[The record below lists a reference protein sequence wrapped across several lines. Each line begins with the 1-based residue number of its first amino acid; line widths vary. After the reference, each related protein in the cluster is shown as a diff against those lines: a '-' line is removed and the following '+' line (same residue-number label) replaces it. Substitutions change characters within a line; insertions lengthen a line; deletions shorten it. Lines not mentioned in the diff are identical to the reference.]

1 MNSAKKI
8 MKNGGENATQST
20 VKQSRGLSK
29 NMILILVGIILVAVL
44 GGGVC
49 YVNLR
54 PRAIL
59 TVEGKDADGKT
70 VTHTINYPEA
80 MYDIYQAEAMASM
93 YQMYGMSFDWSDTT
107 EDGDTYAAL
116 YKKQIMQALKKREI
130 LYMCAQKK
138 GMTLTDEE
146 KKTIKE
152 DVKSAR
158 KNMTDSQKAMKGLDE
173 ATITTVKEKDK
184 LGEKYKD
191 SIVSTLKI
199 DKDKL
204 KKSVDKKSY
213 RQYTLQYYTFA
224 KTETGSD
231 NKTKDKDAKT
241 LEQGKK
247 DMIALQKKAA
257 SAKDF
262 TKDVITDKDNDKVD
276 DNNKGISYSTK
287 DLIET
292 DTDFTVFDFRMLF
305 QIGYRRNN
313 LRDTRFVIGAQQSLS
328 VGDNQI
334 FSLMVEQFRELGG
347 RKNHFPFCAKNNILA
362 VVILHNARRDIFSAH
377 IGTCIHVR
385 DEADNRHRLICIG
398 RKGGKQITVFIQ
410 RNIFQTQRFQFF
422 FQKPG
427 KYHLPRSTRSYS
439 TLLIRLR
446 IETYI
451 L

>member
-116 YKKQIMQALKKREI
+116 YKKQIMQTLKKREI

-292 DTDFTVFDFRMLF
+292 DTDFLDNATRKTVKAMK
-305 QIGYRRNN
+305 N
-313 LRDTRFVIGAQQSLS
+313 GAVSGL
-328 VGDNQI
+328 
-334 FSLMVEQFRELGG
+334 
-347 RKNHFPFCAKNNILA
+347 
-362 VVILHNARRDIFSAH
+362 
-377 IGTCIHVR
+377 
-385 DEADNRHRLICIG
+385 
-398 RKGGKQITVFIQ
+398 
-410 RNIFQTQRFQFF
+410 
-422 FQKPG
+422 
-427 KYHLPRSTRSYS
+427 
-439 TLLIRLR
+439 
-446 IETYI
+446 IETKDAYYGQRQ
-451 L
+451 

>member
-116 YKKQIMQALKKREI
+116 YKKQIMQTLKKREI

-292 DTDFTVFDFRMLF
+292 DTDFLDNATRKTVKAMKNGAVSGLIETKDAYYVIKMVNNKTRLLTTSSARLLF
-305 QIGYRRNN
+305 
-313 LRDTRFVIGAQQSLS
+313 LRKKIH
-328 VGDNQI
+328 
-334 FSLMVEQFRELGG
+334 SLMRFTKTQLKQSIPQQHRVTGRAELQ
-347 RKNHFPFCAKNNILA
+347 L
-362 VVILHNARRDIFSAH
+362 VI
-377 IGTCIHVR
+377 
-385 DEADNRHRLICIG
+385 
-398 RKGGKQITVFIQ
+398 
-410 RNIFQTQRFQFF
+410 
-422 FQKPG
+422 
-427 KYHLPRSTRSYS
+427 
-439 TLLIRLR
+439 
-446 IETYI
+446 
-451 L
+451 

>member
-116 YKKQIMQALKKREI
+116 YKKQIMQTLKKREI

-152 DVKSAR
+152 DVKSTR

-292 DTDFTVFDFRMLF
+292 DTDFLDNATRKTVKAMKNGAVSGLIETKDAYYVIKMVNNNDPAAYNKQCETVISQEEDTQFDAVYKNTIKAEYTATAQSYWKGRVT
-305 QIGYRRNN
+305 IGY
-313 LRDTRFVIGAQQSLS
+313 LTTDSSTQQ
-328 VGDNQI
+328 
-334 FSLMVEQFRELGG
+334 
-347 RKNHFPFCAKNNILA
+347 
-362 VVILHNARRDIFSAH
+362 
-377 IGTCIHVR
+377 
-385 DEADNRHRLICIG
+385 
-398 RKGGKQITVFIQ
+398 
-410 RNIFQTQRFQFF
+410 
-422 FQKPG
+422 
-427 KYHLPRSTRSYS
+427 
-439 TLLIRLR
+439 
-446 IETYI
+446 
-451 L
+451 

>member
-29 NMILILVGIILVAVL
+29 NMILILVGIILVAVF

-158 KNMTDSQKAMKGLDE
+158 KNMTDSQNAMKGLDE

-231 NKTKDKDAKT
+231 NKTK
-241 LEQGKK
+241 K

-292 DTDFTVFDFRMLF
+292 DKDFLDNATRKTVKAMKNGAVSGLIETKEAYYVIKMVNNNDPAAYNKQCETVISQEEDTQFDAVYKNTIKAEYTATAQSYWKGRVT
-305 QIGYRRNN
+305 IGY
-313 LRDTRFVIGAQQSLS
+313 LTTDSSTQQ
-328 VGDNQI
+328 
-334 FSLMVEQFRELGG
+334 
-347 RKNHFPFCAKNNILA
+347 
-362 VVILHNARRDIFSAH
+362 
-377 IGTCIHVR
+377 
-385 DEADNRHRLICIG
+385 
-398 RKGGKQITVFIQ
+398 
-410 RNIFQTQRFQFF
+410 
-422 FQKPG
+422 
-427 KYHLPRSTRSYS
+427 
-439 TLLIRLR
+439 
-446 IETYI
+446 
-451 L
+451 

>member
-8 MKNGGENATQST
+8 MKNGGENAAQST
-20 VKQSRGLSK
+20 VKQSRGMSK

-107 EDGDTYAAL
+107 EDGDTYATL
-116 YKKQIMQALKKREI
+116 YKKQIMQTLKRREI

-138 GMTLTDEE
+138 GLTLTDAE
-146 KKTIKE
+146 KKTIQE

-158 KNMTDSQKAMKGLDE
+158 KNMTDSQKSMKGLDE

-191 SIVSTLKI
+191 SVVSTLKI

-292 DTDFTVFDFRMLF
+292 DTDFLDNATRKTVKAMKNGAVSGLIETKDAYYVIKMVNNNDPAAYNKQCETVISQEEDTQFDAVYKNTIKAEYTATAQSYWKGRVT
-305 QIGYRRNN
+305 IGY
-313 LRDTRFVIGAQQSLS
+313 LTTESSTQQ
-328 VGDNQI
+328 
-334 FSLMVEQFRELGG
+334 
-347 RKNHFPFCAKNNILA
+347 
-362 VVILHNARRDIFSAH
+362 
-377 IGTCIHVR
+377 
-385 DEADNRHRLICIG
+385 
-398 RKGGKQITVFIQ
+398 
-410 RNIFQTQRFQFF
+410 
-422 FQKPG
+422 
-427 KYHLPRSTRSYS
+427 
-439 TLLIRLR
+439 
-446 IETYI
+446 
-451 L
+451 

>member
-29 NMILILVGIILVAVL
+29 NMILILVGIILVAVF

-116 YKKQIMQALKKREI
+116 YKKQIMQTLKKREI

-158 KNMTDSQKAMKGLDE
+158 KNMTYSQKSMKGLDD

-247 DMIALQKKAA
+247 DMIALQKKAT

-292 DTDFTVFDFRMLF
+292 DKDFLDNATRKTVKAMKNGAVSGLIETKEAYYVIKMVNNNDPAAYNKQCETVISQEEDTQFDAVYKNTIKAEYTATAQSYWKGRVT
-305 QIGYRRNN
+305 IGY
-313 LRDTRFVIGAQQSLS
+313 LTTDSSTQQ
-328 VGDNQI
+328 
-334 FSLMVEQFRELGG
+334 
-347 RKNHFPFCAKNNILA
+347 
-362 VVILHNARRDIFSAH
+362 
-377 IGTCIHVR
+377 
-385 DEADNRHRLICIG
+385 
-398 RKGGKQITVFIQ
+398 
-410 RNIFQTQRFQFF
+410 
-422 FQKPG
+422 
-427 KYHLPRSTRSYS
+427 
-439 TLLIRLR
+439 
-446 IETYI
+446 
-451 L
+451 

>member
-44 GGGVC
+44 GGGGC

-116 YKKQIMQALKKREI
+116 YKKQIMQTLKKREI

-292 DTDFTVFDFRMLF
+292 DTDFLDNATRKTVKAMKNGAVSGLIETKDAYYVIKMVNNNDPAAYNKQCETVISQEEDTQFDAVYKNTIKAEYTATTQSYWKGRVT
-305 QIGYRRNN
+305 IGY
-313 LRDTRFVIGAQQSLS
+313 LTTDSSAQQ
-328 VGDNQI
+328 
-334 FSLMVEQFRELGG
+334 
-347 RKNHFPFCAKNNILA
+347 
-362 VVILHNARRDIFSAH
+362 
-377 IGTCIHVR
+377 
-385 DEADNRHRLICIG
+385 
-398 RKGGKQITVFIQ
+398 
-410 RNIFQTQRFQFF
+410 
-422 FQKPG
+422 
-427 KYHLPRSTRSYS
+427 
-439 TLLIRLR
+439 
-446 IETYI
+446 
-451 L
+451 

>member
-158 KNMTDSQKAMKGLDE
+158 
-173 ATITTVKEKDK
+173 I
-184 LGEKYKD
+184 
-191 SIVSTLKI
+191 
-199 DKDKL
+199 
-204 KKSVDKKSY
+204 
-213 RQYTLQYYTFA
+213 
-224 KTETGSD
+224 
-231 NKTKDKDAKT
+231 
-241 LEQGKK
+241 
-247 DMIALQKKAA
+247 
-257 SAKDF
+257 
-262 TKDVITDKDNDKVD
+262 
-276 DNNKGISYSTK
+276 
-287 DLIET
+287 
-292 DTDFTVFDFRMLF
+292 
-305 QIGYRRNN
+305 
-313 LRDTRFVIGAQQSLS
+313 
-328 VGDNQI
+328 
-334 FSLMVEQFRELGG
+334 
-347 RKNHFPFCAKNNILA
+347 
-362 VVILHNARRDIFSAH
+362 
-377 IGTCIHVR
+377 
-385 DEADNRHRLICIG
+385 
-398 RKGGKQITVFIQ
+398 
-410 RNIFQTQRFQFF
+410 
-422 FQKPG
+422 
-427 KYHLPRSTRSYS
+427 
-439 TLLIRLR
+439 
-446 IETYI
+446 
-451 L
+451 

>member
-116 YKKQIMQALKKREI
+116 YKKQIMQTLKKREI

-287 DLIET
+287 DLIELMELFNKKKVNLVSLKENI
-292 DTDFTVFDFRMLF
+292 DTTTATGKLLFTLISAISQFE
-305 QIGYRRNN
+305 
-313 LRDTRFVIGAQQSLS
+313 RDCIADRTREGLS
-328 VGDNQI
+328 
-334 FSLMVEQFRELGG
+334 
-347 RKNHFPFCAKNNILA
+347 A
-362 VVILHNARRDIFSAH
+362 ARAR
-377 IGTCIHVR
+377 
-385 DEADNRHRLICIG
+385 G
-398 RKGGKQITVFIQ
+398 RKGGRPPISSELIDKAKRLYDTKEYTMSEIEELTGVK
-410 RNIFQTQRFQFF
+410 RATLYR
-422 FQKPG
+422 
-427 KYHLPRSTRSYS
+427 HLKK
-439 TLLIRLR
+439 
-446 IETYI
+446 
-451 L
+451 

>member
-29 NMILILVGIILVAVL
+29 NMILILVGIILVAVF

-116 YKKQIMQALKKREI
+116 YKKQIMQTLKKREI

-158 KNMTDSQKAMKGLDE
+158 KNMTDPQKAMKGLDE

-292 DTDFTVFDFRMLF
+292 DKDFLDNATRKTVKAMKNGAVSGLIETKEAYYVIKMVNNNDPAAYNKQCETVISQEEDTQFDAVYKNTIKAEYTATAQSYWKGRVT
-305 QIGYRRNN
+305 IGY
-313 LRDTRFVIGAQQSLS
+313 LTTDSSTQQ
-328 VGDNQI
+328 
-334 FSLMVEQFRELGG
+334 
-347 RKNHFPFCAKNNILA
+347 
-362 VVILHNARRDIFSAH
+362 
-377 IGTCIHVR
+377 
-385 DEADNRHRLICIG
+385 
-398 RKGGKQITVFIQ
+398 
-410 RNIFQTQRFQFF
+410 
-422 FQKPG
+422 
-427 KYHLPRSTRSYS
+427 
-439 TLLIRLR
+439 
-446 IETYI
+446 
-451 L
+451 

>member
-116 YKKQIMQALKKREI
+116 YKKQIMQTLKKREI

-173 ATITTVKEKDK
+173 ATITTVKEKDR

-292 DTDFTVFDFRMLF
+292 DTDFLDNATRKTVKAMKNGAVSGLIETKDAYYVIKMVNNNDPAAYNKQCETVISQEEDTQFDAVYKNTIKAEYTATTQSYWKGRVT
-305 QIGYRRNN
+305 IGY
-313 LRDTRFVIGAQQSLS
+313 LTTDSSAQQ
-328 VGDNQI
+328 
-334 FSLMVEQFRELGG
+334 
-347 RKNHFPFCAKNNILA
+347 
-362 VVILHNARRDIFSAH
+362 
-377 IGTCIHVR
+377 
-385 DEADNRHRLICIG
+385 
-398 RKGGKQITVFIQ
+398 
-410 RNIFQTQRFQFF
+410 
-422 FQKPG
+422 
-427 KYHLPRSTRSYS
+427 
-439 TLLIRLR
+439 
-446 IETYI
+446 
-451 L
+451 

>member
-152 DVKSAR
+152 DVKSAG

-292 DTDFTVFDFRMLF
+292 DKDFLDNATRKTVKAMKNGAVSGLIETKEAYYVIKMVNNNDPAAYNKQCETVISQEEDTQFDAVYKNTIKAEYTATTQSYWKGRVT
-305 QIGYRRNN
+305 IGY
-313 LRDTRFVIGAQQSLS
+313 LTTDSSAQQ
-328 VGDNQI
+328 
-334 FSLMVEQFRELGG
+334 
-347 RKNHFPFCAKNNILA
+347 
-362 VVILHNARRDIFSAH
+362 
-377 IGTCIHVR
+377 
-385 DEADNRHRLICIG
+385 
-398 RKGGKQITVFIQ
+398 
-410 RNIFQTQRFQFF
+410 
-422 FQKPG
+422 
-427 KYHLPRSTRSYS
+427 
-439 TLLIRLR
+439 
-446 IETYI
+446 
-451 L
+451 

>member
-116 YKKQIMQALKKREI
+116 YKKQIMQTLKKREI

-158 KNMTDSQKAMKGLDE
+158 KNMTDSQNAMKGLDE

-292 DTDFTVFDFRMLF
+292 DTDFLDNATRKTVKAMKNGAVSGLIETKDAYYVIKMVNNNDPAAYNKQCETVISQEEDTQFDAVYKNTIKAEYTATTQSYWKGRVT
-305 QIGYRRNN
+305 IGY
-313 LRDTRFVIGAQQSLS
+313 LTTDSSAQQ
-328 VGDNQI
+328 
-334 FSLMVEQFRELGG
+334 
-347 RKNHFPFCAKNNILA
+347 
-362 VVILHNARRDIFSAH
+362 
-377 IGTCIHVR
+377 
-385 DEADNRHRLICIG
+385 
-398 RKGGKQITVFIQ
+398 
-410 RNIFQTQRFQFF
+410 
-422 FQKPG
+422 
-427 KYHLPRSTRSYS
+427 
-439 TLLIRLR
+439 
-446 IETYI
+446 
-451 L
+451 

>member
-152 DVKSAR
+152 DVKSAT

-292 DTDFTVFDFRMLF
+292 DKDFLDNATRKTVKAMKNGAVSGLIETKEAYYVIKMVNNNDPAAYNKQCETVISQEEDTQFDAVYKNTIKAEYTATTQSYWKGRVT
-305 QIGYRRNN
+305 IGY
-313 LRDTRFVIGAQQSLS
+313 LTTDSSAQQ
-328 VGDNQI
+328 
-334 FSLMVEQFRELGG
+334 
-347 RKNHFPFCAKNNILA
+347 
-362 VVILHNARRDIFSAH
+362 
-377 IGTCIHVR
+377 
-385 DEADNRHRLICIG
+385 
-398 RKGGKQITVFIQ
+398 
-410 RNIFQTQRFQFF
+410 
-422 FQKPG
+422 
-427 KYHLPRSTRSYS
+427 
-439 TLLIRLR
+439 
-446 IETYI
+446 
-451 L
+451 

>member
-152 DVKSAR
+152 DVKNAR
-158 KNMTDSQKAMKGLDE
+158 KNMTDSQKPMKGLDE

-292 DTDFTVFDFRMLF
+292 DTDFLDNATRKTVKAMKNGAVSGLIETKDAYYVIKMVNNNDPAAYNKQCETVISQEEDTQFDAVYKNTIKAEYTATTQSYWKGRVT
-305 QIGYRRNN
+305 IGY
-313 LRDTRFVIGAQQSLS
+313 LTTDSSAQQ
-328 VGDNQI
+328 
-334 FSLMVEQFRELGG
+334 
-347 RKNHFPFCAKNNILA
+347 
-362 VVILHNARRDIFSAH
+362 
-377 IGTCIHVR
+377 
-385 DEADNRHRLICIG
+385 
-398 RKGGKQITVFIQ
+398 
-410 RNIFQTQRFQFF
+410 
-422 FQKPG
+422 
-427 KYHLPRSTRSYS
+427 
-439 TLLIRLR
+439 
-446 IETYI
+446 
-451 L
+451 

>member
-116 YKKQIMQALKKREI
+116 YKKQIMQTLKKREI

-158 KNMTDSQKAMKGLDE
+158 KNMTDFQKAMKGLDE

-292 DTDFTVFDFRMLF
+292 DTDFLDNATRKTVKAMKNGAVSGLIETKDAYYVIKMVNNNDPAAYNKQCETVISQEEDTQFDAVYKNTIKAEYTATAQSYWKGRVT
-305 QIGYRRNN
+305 IGY
-313 LRDTRFVIGAQQSLS
+313 LTTDSSTQQ
-328 VGDNQI
+328 
-334 FSLMVEQFRELGG
+334 
-347 RKNHFPFCAKNNILA
+347 
-362 VVILHNARRDIFSAH
+362 
-377 IGTCIHVR
+377 
-385 DEADNRHRLICIG
+385 
-398 RKGGKQITVFIQ
+398 
-410 RNIFQTQRFQFF
+410 
-422 FQKPG
+422 
-427 KYHLPRSTRSYS
+427 
-439 TLLIRLR
+439 
-446 IETYI
+446 
-451 L
+451 